1 MAFDR
6 KKFAASNFDTIKKEE
21 KKQQETNK
29 TFYQTDGKRA
39 PFYVIQ
45 DGKNWLRVL
54 PSSDPEVPAYVSV
67 RTAMLPVLDDEWE
80 SGEKTGR
87 KVMKNKKIFIA
98 TTHCDAVRE
107 AGLQDPIEFYIQ
119 KVYEKAE
126 EFSDEN
132 DKKKFLFPISGGGSG
147 KNWRPGCLPSS
158 EWTCYVQD
166 RKRDLYRMGFRQ
178 NWFAMLQKK
187 SMELAEECNKV
198 SLDMFSSPDDGFPLV
213 LIKGTK
219 TVQGKER
226 VYYEI
231 EAGKPTVGQSWDE
244 FFAENMITDAELQRL
259 DNQPS
264 LKELYVNSYTT
275 RDLNLAIEG
284 LKNLEAAHPEFDV
297 LSDPEFEELVNRL
310 FEIVPDPKEVAE
322 DPVEQAFKR
331 EESGEITP
339 LKMKKFLRE
348 YIAENYAEE
357 GYALPALSKDELVA
371 WYKLAMEGE
380 ELPFDEFEGETSS
393 EEAPAPKEEKEESA
407 PKPANDG
414 VQEHDPKALRNSLKN
429 ILGRK

>member
-1 MAFDR
+1 M
-6 KKFAASNFDTIKKEE
+6 
-21 KKQQETNK
+21 
-29 TFYQTDGKRA
+29 
-39 PFYVIQ
+39 
-45 DGKNWLRVL
+45 
-54 PSSDPEVPAYVSV
+54 
-67 RTAMLPVLDDEWE
+67 
-80 SGEKTGR
+80 
-87 KVMKNKKIFIA
+87 
-98 TTHCDAVRE
+98 
-107 AGLQDPIEFYIQ
+107 
-119 KVYEKAE
+119 
-126 EFSDEN
+126 
-132 DKKKFLFPISGGGSG
+132 
-147 KNWRPGCLPSS
+147 
-158 EWTCYVQD
+158 
-166 RKRDLYRMGFRQ
+166 
-178 NWFAMLQKK
+178 
-187 SMELAEECNKV
+187 
-198 SLDMFSSPDDGFPLV
+198 
-213 LIKGTK
+213 
-219 TVQGKER
+219 VQGKER

-297 LSDPEFEELVNRL
+297 LSDPEFEELVNKL
-310 FEIVPDPKEVAE
+310 FEIVPEPKEVVE

-357 GYALPALSKDELVA
+357 GYALPTLSKDELVA

-380 ELPFDEFEGETSS
+380 ELPFDEFDGETSS
-393 EEAPAPKEEKEESA
+393 EEAPAPTEEKED